1 MSTQIA
7 DPQTQRATQVV
18 KVKKPRGVQTRWDL
32 TALAALVAFIMF
44 FPILWMIL
52 TGFKSEQDAISIP
65 PKLFFTPTL
74 ESLNEALIRSDYA
87 RHMLNSIISAIGSTI
102 LALFLAV
109 PAAYALAFFPTKR
122 SNGTLLW
129 ILSTKMMPPVGVI
142 IPIYLIYRD
151 LKWLDNIYALML
163 MYTVMNM
170 PVVIWTLFA
179 YFKELPEE
187 IFEAARVDG
196 ASTWQELTML
206 LLPLSLPAI
215 ASSALLAVIFSWNEA
230 FWSLNLTSSQ
240 ASPLGVF
247 VSSFKTAQ
255 GLFWAQMSAAS
266 ALAILPIMVLGWIA
280 QKQLVRGLTLGA
292 VK

>member
-1 MSTQIA
+1 MSTQAVSTAIKT
-7 DPQTQRATQVV
+7 PRAKT
-18 KVKKPRGVQTRWDL
+18 PYASRTRWDL
-32 TALAALVAFIMF
+32 TALAFLVAFIMF
-44 FPILWMIL
+44 FPILWMFL

-74 ESLNEALIRSDYA
+74 ESLNEALGRSDYG

-102 LALFLAV
+102 LALILAV
-109 PAAYALAFFPTKR
+109 PAAYALAFYPTKR

-151 LKWLDNIYALML
+151 LKWLDNIFALML
-163 MYTVMNM
+163 MYTIMNL

-196 ASTWQELTML
+196 ASTWQELTVL
-206 LLPLSLPAI
+206 LLPLSLPAV
-215 ASSALLAVIFSWNEA
+215 ASSALLAVIFAWNEA
-230 FWSLNLTSSQ
+230 FWGLNLTSSQ
-240 ASPLGVF
+240 ASPLTVF
-247 VSSFKTAQ
+247 VSSFKTAE
-255 GLFWAQMSAAS
+255 GLFWAKMSAGS
-266 ALAILPIMVLGWIA
+266 ALAILPIMVLGWMA
-280 QKQLVRGLTLGA
+280 QRQLVRGLTLGA